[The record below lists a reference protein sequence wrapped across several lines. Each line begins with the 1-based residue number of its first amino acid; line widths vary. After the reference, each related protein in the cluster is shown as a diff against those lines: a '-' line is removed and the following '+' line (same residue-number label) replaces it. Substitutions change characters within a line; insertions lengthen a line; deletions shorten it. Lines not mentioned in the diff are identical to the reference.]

1 MTTAPVQPF
10 HFGPPGHTLFG
21 VFHPAGAA
29 LAASRPRPAV
39 VLCNAFGQEAVR
51 AQRLMRVLAERLA
64 RAGHAV
70 LRFDYFGTGD
80 SWGDDADA
88 DLATW
93 SVDLLTADGALR
105 ARCAASHTIWLGMR
119 LGAVVALRAA
129 EKPPPGL
136 VRLILW
142 DPTLDGNAY
151 LGYLRERHIANL
163 EDAFSLPRRP
173 SFTEQALDSR
183 RFRDEAL
190 GFALP
195 PTLRDGIAALSPAS
209 HRWPSQPSSIVVLTD
224 AEDADGKDLSA
235 VCRREPGRVR
245 TVAVQHATDWT
256 SDAADNTALVPAQAL
271 ATLITETVAPV

>member
-1 MTTAPVQPF
+1 MNAASLQPF
-10 HFGPPGHTLFG
+10 HFGLPGHTLFG
-21 VFHPAGAA
+21 VFHPAAA
-29 LAASRPRPAV
+29 APVAVTPRPAV

-80 SWGDDADA
+80 SGGDDADA
-88 DLATW
+88 DLAAW
-93 SVDLLTADGALR
+93 SVDLLAADAALR
-105 ARCAASHTIWLGMR
+105 ARCPANHTIWLGMR
-119 LGAVVALRAA
+119 LGAIVALRAA
-129 EKPPPGL
+129 EQAPPGL

-151 LGYLRERHIANL
+151 LDHLRERHIANL

-173 SFTEQALDSR
+173 SFTEQALDSS
-183 RFRDEAL
+183 RFRDQAL
-190 GFALP
+190 GFALSP
-195 PTLRDGIAALSPAS
+195 SLRDGIVALSPAR

-224 AEDADGKDLSA
+224 PEDADGKDLAA

-256 SDAADNTALVPAQAL
+256 SDAADNTALVPARAL
-271 ATLITETVAPV
+271 ATLFEETVAPV